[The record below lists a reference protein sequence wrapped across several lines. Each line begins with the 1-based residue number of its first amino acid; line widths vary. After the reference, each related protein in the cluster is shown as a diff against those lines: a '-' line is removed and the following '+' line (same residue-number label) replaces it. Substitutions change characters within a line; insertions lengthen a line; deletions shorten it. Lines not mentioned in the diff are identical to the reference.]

1 MDTQWPQYIVFDQPA
16 DGKPAFYAGA
26 VHAPDPEM
34 ALLNARDVFGR
45 RDDHIR
51 LWVVRESHIYAKT
64 VEELS
69 IETHPSSQN
78 SHQFPPETY
87 LVFQKTTHKGTLVHV
102 GEVQA
107 TDPIEAM
114 HHAIE
119 TYPNPKAIVWW
130 VLPASAIHR
139 TDPAENDALFGP
151 AYDKPFRHSNFYP
164 TVTLM
169 REINLAN
176 EKLNWEDD

>member
-1 MDTQWPQYIVFDQPA
+1 MDTQWPKFIVFDQPGE
-16 DGKPAFYAGA
+16 GKPAFYAGS

-45 RDDHIR
+45 RDDHLC
-51 LWVVRESHIYAKT
+51 LWVVREHHIFAKT
-64 VEELS
+64 AQELVSEISTNTQVSEEN
-69 IETHPSSQN
+69 EP
-78 SHQFPPETY
+78 Y
-87 LVFQKTTHKGTLVHV
+87 LVFQKTTHKGTIVQT

-107 TDPIEAM
+107 TQPEDAM
-114 HHAIE
+114 TKAVEI
-119 TYPNPKAIVWW
+119 YPNPKAIVWW
-130 VLPASAIHR
+130 VFPARVIHR
-139 TDPAENDALFGP
+139 TDPTENESLFGP